1 MTAININIEE
11 FLRILVV
18 LRQKGVKLINLDML
32 PDESNP
38 KMNKLIIHPVN
49 LSSSKASQ
57 ETKSTPEDIITRDP
71 EVNTDNND
79 IFNLFNGI
87 V

>member
-1 MTAININIEE
+1 MTALNINIED
-11 FLRILVV
+11 FLRILIG
-18 LRQKGVKLINLDML
+18 LRKKGVKMINLDML

-38 KMNKLIIHPVN
+38 AMNKLIIHAVPQKD
-49 LSSSKASQ
+49 SKESAPPQ
-57 ETKSTPEDIITRDP
+57 REVEIKNP
-71 EVNTDNND
+71 EVSSDNND

>member
-1 MTAININIEE
+1 MTAININIED
-11 FLRILVV
+11 FLKILVN
-18 LRQKGVKLINLDML
+18 LRQRGIKLINLDML

-38 KMNKLIIHPVN
+38 KMNKLIIHPVKVG
-49 LSSSKASQ
+49 LPKPTS
-57 ETKSTPEDIITRDP
+57 EPKSIPEDIPVQDP
-71 EVNTDNND
+71 EVDSSNDD

>member
-1 MTAININIEE
+1 MTAININIED
-11 FLRILVV
+11 FLKILVS
-18 LRQKGVKLINLDML
+18 LKQKGAKLINLDMI

-38 KMNKLIIHPVN
+38 KMNKLIIRPVGKGMK
-49 LSSSKASQ
+49 KAPPP
-57 ETKSTPEDIITRDP
+57 PEEDP
-71 EVNTDNND
+71 EIHDPDVRLDSDD